1 MRKTLLL
8 LMLFS
13 FCSTTLSAQS
23 KNDETTLDELIINS
37 KAKKKIKKLKVKGF
51 PFYSYYSQN
60 ESVVTGINNLP
71 KGKVKSVIF
80 NFNNIFTRTVGGIT
94 NQINTNFLDVEFG
107 ILVYEMNNEY
117 QLGNIV
123 SDCEVKFSVS
133 KDHKVDFKVDF
144 KVDLSEVDFPKDR
157 FFIGFKV
164 LSETYKNDASFY
176 VMLCDNDDNVSYRT
190 HKNYKGTNG
199 NDFFNLND
207 GHLKMTLEI
216 EQ

>member
-13 FCSTTLSAQS
+13 FCSTALFAQN

-37 KAKKKIKKLKVKGF
+37 KTKKKLKKLKVKGF
-51 PFYSYYSQN
+51 PFYSYYTQN
-60 ESVVTGINNLP
+60 ESVVTGLNNLS

-80 NFNNIFTRTVGGIT
+80 NFNNRYTRFVGQ
-94 NQINTNFLDVEFG
+94 NFDQINISYLDMEFG
-107 ILVYEMNNEY
+107 ILVYEMNDKY

-133 KDHKVDFKVDF
+133 KDHKGDFKVD
-144 KVDLSEVDFPKDR
+144 VSEIDFPEGH

-164 LSETYKNDASFY
+164 LSETYKSDASFY
-176 VMLCDNDDNVSYRT
+176 VMLCDNDENVSYRT
-190 HKNYKGTNG
+190 HKNYKGANG
-199 NDFFNLND
+199 NDFNLEE